1 MVSLIKLYLHAAVMY
16 REITLKKKKLIDTDF
31 NTERLETLSK
41 KIPQQSR
48 IVKFVIVIILQQQ
61 SSTISHTL

>member
-1 MVSLIKLYLHAAVMY
+1 MY

-48 IVKFVIVIILQQQ
+48 IVKFVIVVILQQQ
-61 SSTISHTL
+61 SNTISHTL